1 MATHLAG
8 RRFGLE
14 PGQLVTQGLNK
25 LKDVPQFA
33 EMGAQLR
40 GEELDAGRQAFT
52 AAANRKPADLAD
64 SLHERTL
71 AIAIGSGRDQEDEEE
86 PEAEPEKPRR
96 RRSPRPS
103 TGSRSETTGSSRA
116 RKAPPGTRYG
126 IIRQEGEPGQ
136 EGGEFD
142 NEGRP
147 PEALGV
153 EPEHS
158 EEDGSGQAGREEDG
172 GAQVGDAEVGHGI
185 RRPNPRPRARP
196 KPR

>member
-1 MATHLAG
+1 M
-8 RRFGLE
+8 
-14 PGQLVTQGLNK
+14 TQGLNK

-71 AIAIGSGRDQEDEEE
+71 AIGSGRDQEDEEE

-116 RKAPPGTRYG
+116 RKAPQGRDTASSTKKASPAKKAAARKSATRQ
-126 IIRQEGEPGQ
+126 RTNWRTSPTSCTTSRRTVA
-136 EGGEFD
+136 
-142 NEGRP
+142 NSP
-147 PEALGV
+147 T
-153 EPEHS
+153 S
-158 EEDGSGQAGREEDG
+158 AGDC
-172 GAQVGDAEVGHGI
+172 
-185 RRPNPRPRARP
+185 
-196 KPR
+196 